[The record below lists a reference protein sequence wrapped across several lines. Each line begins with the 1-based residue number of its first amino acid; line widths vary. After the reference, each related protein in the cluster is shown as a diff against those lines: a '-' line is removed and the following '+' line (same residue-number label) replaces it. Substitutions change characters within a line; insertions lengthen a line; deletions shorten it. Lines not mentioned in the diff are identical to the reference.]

1 MRKFHNYVFALAL
14 ALCVAS
20 CGGDSDD
27 DDGNGNGN
35 TGDNTETTVKPD
47 KMGLTVTLNEPG
59 TLVEKI
65 DAAKKYTTASL
76 KVKGAHPTNPVEGCA
91 DANPKTVLPN
101 DT

>member
-20 CGGDSDD
+20 CGGDDGGDD
-27 DDGNGNGN
+27 GSGNGNGNGN

-47 KMGLTVTLNEPG
+47 KMGFTVTLDEPG

-76 KVKGAHPTNPVEGCA
+76 KVKGKINGT
-91 DANPKTVLPN
+91 DILFLKTFML
-101 DT
+101 